1 MLDVQAGVEIYIA
14 AWAGPSFAN
23 THTHAR
29 VNTCLQLLSE
39 LCDTVALTRTDA
51 STILGAKQH
60 SQSTTAGIEPRSD
73 NDAMRKHHV
82 AAMRRYAFFQAP
94 LMKNHAYRN
103 ECMALSHASAG
114 YAKRNKVSMKQVL
127 QPRPY
132 EWNPCKPL

>member
-60 SQSTTAGIEPRSD
+60 SQSTTAGIEPRSTM
-73 NDAMRKHHV
+73 MRC
-82 AAMRRYAFFQAP
+82 ASIMSQP
-94 LMKNHAYRN
+94 CGDM
-103 ECMALSHASAG
+103 LSS
-114 YAKRNKVSMKQVL
+114 
-127 QPRPY
+127 
-132 EWNPCKPL
+132 KPP